1 MALLTF
7 KQYIEEAK
15 KGTLHVVDIDDTM
28 FHTTASIRVRN
39 KEGKIVRYLSN
50 SEYNRHKL
58 KPGQTYDY
66 KEFKNAKKFHDE
78 SKPIKPMINRVNK
91 IQQNLNKRPN
101 SRVIINTAR
110 ADFDDKDTFL
120 DTFRKQ
126 GVDIDNIHVH
136 RAGNDTS
143 KGLPADKK
151 VKIIKQYID
160 KHSHKKVIMYDD
172 SKTNLQ
178 ALLNMKKEYPNVK
191 FIAFHV
197 EPNGNM
203 KKYTGEK

>member
-1 MALLTF
+1 
-7 KQYIEEAK
+7 
-15 KGTLHVVDIDDTM
+15 M
-28 FHTTASIRVRN
+28 FHTTARIRVRN

-91 IQQNLNKRPN
+91 IQKNLNKRPN
-101 SRVIINTAR
+101 SKVIINTAR

-160 KHSHKKVIMYDD
+160 KNSHKKVIMYDD

>member
-28 FHTTASIRVRN
+28 FHTTARIRVRN

-50 SEYNRHKL
+50 SEYNRRKL

-91 IQQNLNKRPN
+91 IQKNLNKRPN
-101 SRVIINTAR
+101 SKVIINTAR

-160 KHSHKKVIMYDD
+160 KNSHKKVIMYDD

>member
-28 FHTTASIRVRN
+28 FHTTARIRVRN

-91 IQQNLNKRPN
+91 IQKNLNKRPN
-101 SRVIINTAR
+101 SKVIINTAR

-160 KHSHKKVIMYDD
+160 KNSHKKVIMYDD

-197 EPNGNM
+197 EPN
-203 KKYTGEK
+203 

>member
-28 FHTTASIRVRN
+28 FHTTARIRVRN

-91 IQQNLNKRPN
+91 IQKNLNKRPN
-101 SRVIINTAR
+101 SKVIINTAR

-160 KHSHKKVIMYDD
+160 KNSHKKVIMYDD

>member
-28 FHTTASIRVRN
+28 FHTTARIRVRN

-160 KHSHKKVIMYDD
+160 TNTHKKVIMYDD

-178 ALLNMKKEYPNVK
+178 ALLNMKKEYPNVT

-197 EPNGNM
+197 KPDGSM
-203 KKYTGEK
+203 TRLKK

>member
-28 FHTTASIRVRN
+28 FHTTARVLVRN
-39 KEGKIVRYLSN
+39 SKGKIIRYLSN
-50 SEYNRHKL
+50 SEYNDHKL
-58 KPGQTYDY
+58 KPGQKYDY
-66 KEFKNAKKFHDE
+66 KEFRNSKKFRDE
-78 SKPIKPMINRVNK
+78 SKPIQPMISKVNK
-91 IQQNLNKRPN
+91 IQRNVGKHLN

-126 GVDIDNIHVH
+126 GVDIDKIHVH

-143 KGLPADKK
+143 KDLPAHKK

-178 ALLNMKKEYPNVK
+178 ALLNMKREYPDVK

-197 EPNGNM
+197 EPDGTM
-203 KKYTGEK
+203 KKYNGEK

>member
-28 FHTTASIRVRN
+28 FHTTARIRVRN

>member
-15 KGTLHVVDIDDTM
+15 KGTLHVVDIDGTM
-28 FHTTASIRVRN
+28 FHTTARIRVRN

-110 ADFDDKDTFL
+110 ADFVDKDTFL

>member
-1 MALLTF
+1 MAQLTF

-28 FHTTASIRVRN
+28 FHTTARIRVRN